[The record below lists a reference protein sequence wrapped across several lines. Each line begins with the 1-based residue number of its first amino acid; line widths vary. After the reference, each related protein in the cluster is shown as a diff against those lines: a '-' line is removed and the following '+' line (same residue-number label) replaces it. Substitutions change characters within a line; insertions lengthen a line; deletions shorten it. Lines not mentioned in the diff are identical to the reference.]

1 MQLEVDVNFLL
12 LLSNDVEEGEEEV
25 AALPLDHLPPE
36 VLGQV
41 PVGEVKEK
49 SEHYLILTSSG

>member
-41 PVGEVKEK
+41 P
-49 SEHYLILTSSG
+49 